1 MARTV
6 PPSAVLALA
15 CVAVASPALAEHSV
29 ARVWNE
35 ACLQAIRKDFV
46 RPPVQARNLFH
57 LSVALWDGFAM
68 YDPAAVNY
76 LTTEEVTAKDRDAA
90 RRETI
95 SYAALR
101 VLLRRYQN
109 SPGASQ
115 TIPMLRATMVSLG
128 YDPDVTSVAG
138 DSPAARGNRLA
149 NLILNTWAPTDGSHE
164 EINHASYPGIMSLLR
179 IYHSGCY
186 FLHSMSQ

>member
-6 PPSAVLALA
+6 SPSAVLALA

-29 ARVWNE
+29 ARIWNE
-35 ACLQAIRKDFV
+35 ACLQAIRKDIV

-57 LSVALWDGFAM
+57 LSIALWDGFAM

-76 LTTEEVTAKDRDAA
+76 LTDEEVIATDLEAE

-95 SYAALR
+95 SYAAYR
-101 VLLRRYQN
+101 VLLKRYAG
-109 SPGASQ
+109 SPNASV

-128 YDPDVTSVAG
+128 YDPDVTALKG
-138 DSPAARGNRLA
+138 NSPAARGNRLGH
-149 NLILNTWAPTDGSHE
+149 LIVNVWGPTDLSHE
-164 EINHASYPGIMSLLR
+164 EINYASYPGTYLPVKGLMTHVQASDL
-179 IYHSGCY
+179 
-186 FLHSMSQ
+186 